1 MKTRLRLAAT
11 LSVLAMSVAVATPAL
26 AKPVI
31 VEPSDRASDSLAVFY
46 SGDGGW
52 GSLDRK
58 VAKRLAD
65 HGVPTVGINS
75 LAYFS
80 ARRSP
85 QAVADDLAANL
96 RDYERQWGRSK
107 VVLIGYSFGAAALP
121 AIIPRLPS
129 DLRAQVGHVVL
140 IGTVP
145 HGDLRFH
152 PASWLNRAS
161 RDSFPVLPAIAA
173 LNGPKITCV
182 YGDKE
187 RHDVCPDL
195 PDAEIA
201 KVRLPGGHHFNGDYA
216 ALGEA
221 VLAASR

>member
-1 MKTRLRLAAT
+1 MMTRFAALA
-11 LSVLAMSVAVATPAL
+11 LSVLAVAAAAAPAS
-26 AKPVI
+26 AKSVI
-31 VEPSDRASDSLAVFY
+31 VTPSAQAGDALAVFY

-52 GSLDRK
+52 GPLDKK
-58 VAKRLAD
+58 VARRLAAD
-65 HGVPTVGINS
+65 GVPTLGINS
-75 LAYFS
+75 LSYFS

-85 QAVADDLAANL
+85 QAVADDLAAQL
-96 RDYERQWGRSK
+96 RDYQRRWDRSR
-107 VVLIGYSFGAAALP
+107 VVLIGYSFGASALP
-121 AIIPRLPS
+121 AIIPRLPE
-129 DLRAQVGHVVL
+129 DLRAQVSHVVL

-152 PASWLNRAS
+152 PASWLNRPS
-161 RDSFPVLPAIAA
+161 HDSFDTPPAIAA
-173 LNGPKITCV
+173 LTGPKITCV

-195 PDAEIA
+195 PEAGIA

-221 VLAASR
+221 VLNASR

>member
-1 MKTRLRLAAT
+1 
-11 LSVLAMSVAVATPAL
+11 
-26 AKPVI
+26 
-31 VEPSDRASDSLAVFY
+31 
-46 SGDGGW
+46 
-52 GSLDRK
+52 
-58 VAKRLAD
+58 
-65 HGVPTVGINS
+65 
-75 LAYFS
+75 
-80 ARRSP
+80 
-85 QAVADDLAANL
+85 
-96 RDYERQWGRSK
+96 
-107 VVLIGYSFGAAALP
+107 
-121 AIIPRLPS
+121 
-129 DLRAQVGHVVL
+129 VVL

-187 RHDVCPDL
+187 RHDICPDL
-195 PDAEIA
+195 PGAQIA

-221 VLAASR
+221 VLRASR